1 MNKALACYLI
11 GMNLLGLI
19 LMGTDKSLARR
30 HKWRIAERT
39 LFLTA
44 ALGGAFGSWLGMY
57 LFRQDQTLVFRRV
70 HAAAQRGVGC
80 CDLADLFQLLSL

>member
-57 LFRQDQTLVFRRV
+57 LFRHKTKHWYFVVFMP
-70 HAAAQRGVGC
+70 
-80 CDLADLFQLLSL
+80 LLSAAWGAAIWLIFFSF